1 MKLLLQLIR
10 FEHWIKNILL
20 FAPLFFALQFSNYNF
35 ILTCAGF
42 LAFSCLASAVYIMN
56 DLIDI
61 TEDQAHPVKR
71 LRPIA
76 AGKISK
82 THAIIIGLLCTGFA
96 FGVSLFLPWQFGIC
110 LITYMFINIA
120 YSLWLKKV
128 VLLDVMLIGVGFIL
142 RILAGSALI
151 AVTTSH
157 WIVLCIFFGAI
168 FLGFAKRKY
177 EIDLLTN
184 HATEQRMVLRKYSST
199 LLEQL
204 MGITATITIITYA
217 LYTIDANTIERFQ
230 TSLLYVTVIFVV
242 FGILRYFFISQSQT
256 LRNDPTKIF
265 LTDHPLQITVVL
277 WLLSF
282 FFIITL

>member
-1 MKLLLQLIR
+1 MKLLLQLLR
-10 FEHWIKNILL
+10 FEHWTKNILL
-20 FAPLFFALQFSNYNF
+20 FAPLFFALQFTKPNF
-35 ILTCAGF
+35 IITCVGF
-42 LAFSCLASAVYIMN
+42 LAFSLLASAVYIMN

-61 TEDQAHPVKR
+61 SEDQAHPVKR

-76 AGKISK
+76 AGRVTKFQ
-82 THAIIIGLLCTGFA
+82 AITVGLICIALA
-96 FGVSLFLPWQFGIC
+96 FGISVLLPWQFGIN
-110 LITYMFINIA
+110 LITYGLVNIA

-128 VLLDVMLIGVGFIL
+128 VLLDVVLIGVGFVL

-168 FLGFAKRKY
+168 FLGFTKRKY

-184 HATEQRMVLRKYSST
+184 RATKQRVVLDKYSAS
-199 LLEQL
+199 LLGQL
-204 MGITATITIITYA
+204 MGITATITIITYT
-217 LYTIDANTIERFQ
+217 LYTIDVNTVERFQ
-230 TSLLYVTVIFVV
+230 TNSLYVTVIFVV
-242 FGILRYFFISQSQT
+242 FGMLRYFFISQNHT

-265 LTDHPLQITVVL
+265 LTDKPLQITVVL